1 MVDANQ
7 MHRDLMSKHARTAL
21 RRLAIMGTLE
31 LERLSARATVVS
43 AKHGLVHR
51 VHAAIATLL
60 LEEGRLVTSEIR
72 SKDFRAILESVC
84 MDIDPLV
91 FSSMQRPTMG
101 DLRKSARLKSSLAAA
116 AIPLNLLSPVGKGA
130 NLSGAFSGGATTPKD
145 AKGRPISQERILSI
159 ERFHNGRLSAHSHFD
174 HFMGRKRSG
183 GKRFDDIVDR
193 ALHVHTFGGGKGKK
207 KPRSRRK
214 KALASTARPP
224 KTGTLAAK
232 DRKKRKKNKTP
243 ASGSGA
249 RRSRLPGPGQVRLTL
264 VSAASK
270 SSTLSA
276 LQQHCWPGERLRR
289 DHFRKQRYL
298 STAQLASLEFERTQ
312 KSRVV
317 VLKDGKLVVSEADAV
332 LASKAYPTAL

>member
-1 MVDANQ
+1 
-7 MHRDLMSKHARTAL
+7 
-21 RRLAIMGTLE
+21 
-31 LERLSARATVVS
+31 
-43 AKHGLVHR
+43 
-51 VHAAIATLL
+51 
-60 LEEGRLVTSEIR
+60 LVTSEIR